1 MKNIALIPARAGSKR
16 IPNKNTYKILG
27 KPALVYAIETAKETN
42 LFTEIH
48 VSTDSLDIASLA
60 ESNGAI
66 ARNLR
71 EQRLSG
77 DHTKTIEV
85 VSSFLKSQTMFNKQV
100 DFVCCIYPITPLL
113 TANRILEGFDLVT
126 SFPSEFSIAASP
138 LNSHPNRTFMV
149 SDNKMI
155 SLNSK
160 KYIDSRT
167 QDLPPFYQDAGQ
179 FYWASKQLWLNSE
192 SILGSNCRAVVFDK
206 HEVVDVDQVEDLLL
220 IEKILIASKNI

>member
-1 MKNIALIPARAGSKR
+1 M
-16 IPNKNTYKILG
+16 ILG
-27 KPALVYAIETAKETN
+27 KPALVYAIEAAKETN

-71 EQRLSG
+71 EQSLSG

-126 SFPSEFSIAASP
+126 AFPSEFSIAASP

-179 FYWASKQLWLNSE
+179 FYWGKKVSWETKKPIFGINSTIVE
-192 SILGSNCRAVVFDK
+192 MPSNSVIDIDEPGDWTAALELYLRNQKD
-206 HEVVDVDQVEDLLL
+206 
-220 IEKILIASKNI
+220 